1 MLTELPAVGGLTV
14 AALWLVFLTGLL
26 SGFGHCIGM
35 CGPIVAAFGFGDGAV
50 VREEGRES
58 GSGSED
64 GRATPLE
71 ADPGLAQGASLAAA
85 GAAVGASATVASPVV
100 APTASLRPVGIFQVG
115 YQTGRLITYTALG
128 ALLGAL
134 GGAGVLSFLPGNAL
148 VPAQR
153 WLGVFAGLVMVLMGL
168 ALLGLPGLH
177 RLGRWVESGGGAA
190 SGTSWFSRAAGEL
203 ARRGAAAA
211 VPLGMLMGLMP
222 CGLLMTI
229 EIRALA
235 SGSAGAGALTML
247 AFGLGTVPALAGFG
261 LASGLLGRRTRGW
274 LFAAGAALVVVL
286 GLLTMA
292 RSVAA
297 LGLPMPMAG

>member
-1 MLTELPAVGGLTV
+1 MIELPAAGGLSV

-50 VREEGRES
+50 AVGERGDAEKA
-58 GSGSED
+58 
-64 GRATPLE
+64 GRADLSPANAMPA
-71 ADPGLAQGASLAAA
+71 ADPSLMAATPA
-85 GAAVGASATVASPVV
+85 ASASAEVA
-100 APTASLRPVGIFQVG
+100 ARAGTLRPVGLFQLG
-115 YQTGRLITYTALG
+115 YQAGRLATYTALG

-134 GGAGVLSFLPGNAL
+134 GGAGMLSFLPGTAL
-148 VPAQR
+148 VPVQR

-168 ALLGLPGLH
+168 ALLGLPGL
-177 RLGRWVESGGGAA
+177 RGLGRWVESGGGAA
-190 SGTSWFSRAAGEL
+190 SGTWFSRVAGGL

-235 SGSAGAGALTML
+235 TGSAGAGALTML

-261 LASGLLGRRTRGW
+261 LASGVLGSRTRGW
-274 LFAAGAALVVVL
+274 LFAAGAVLVV
-286 GLLTMA
+286 
-292 RSVAA
+292 A
-297 LGLPMPMAG
+297 LGLFTIWRAVASIALTMPMGH